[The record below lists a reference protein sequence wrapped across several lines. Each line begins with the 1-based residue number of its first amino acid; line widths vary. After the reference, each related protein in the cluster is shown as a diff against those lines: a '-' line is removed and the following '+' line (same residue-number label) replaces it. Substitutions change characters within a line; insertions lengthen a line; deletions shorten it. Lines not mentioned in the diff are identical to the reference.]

1 MEAQEQYIL
10 LSNCDFLNLVGMKY
24 SMICEAKQESFIE
37 WICSLVSTGLLKGVF
52 LESGSPEEFALLPKL
67 ARAQPAV
74 DRKALAGASSVEEAL
89 SIAQK
94 STVAS

>member
-52 LESGSPEEFALLPKL
+52 LESGSPEVTFSFSSAVVSSEARL
-67 ARAQPAV
+67 A
-74 DRKALAGASSVEEAL
+74 DSLISCFEKFW
-89 SIAQK
+89 
-94 STVAS
+94 